1 VGLAIVIGGY
11 ALWNLLVTTDLERVE
26 DDVERALAH
35 AREGGDDAAEAV
47 LDILADDYD
56 GEYPRRSIENHVR
69 RLVGEKR
76 VRKLSTGDY
85 KALWKGDEIVIP
97 ILRMDVETDRGSYS
111 AILRVT
117 FALRDDAW
125 KVVNV
130 GRWRLER

>member
-1 VGLAIVIGGY
+1 
-11 ALWNLLVTTDLERVE
+11 
-26 DDVERALAH
+26 
-35 AREGGDDAAEAV
+35 
-47 LDILADDYD
+47 
-56 GEYPRRSIENHVR
+56 
-69 RLVGEKR
+69 VGEKR